1 MTIATRVNEYL
12 KEQGIPFRQIAH
24 PLSNSSASSARAAK
38 VSTSDVAK
46 AVVLEDHEGHHLMA
60 VLATDKIVSLS
71 RLNKRF
77 HADFHLL
84 PESEVFRI
92 FSDCHRGAVP
102 PIGEAYHMNTV
113 VDDEIF
119 DKPRVF
125 LEAGDHQ
132 LLLELKQKE
141 VKKVFGKCH
150 HQKIS
155 RRTDF

>member
-1 MTIATRVNEYL
+1 MTIATRVNKYL
-12 KEQGIPFRQIAH
+12 KTQGITFRKIAH
-24 PLSNSSASSARAAK
+24 PLSNSSISSAKAAK

-60 VLATDKIVSLS
+60 VLPTDKIVSLA
-71 RLNKRF
+71 RLNRRF
-77 HADFHLL
+77 RADFHLL
-84 PESEVFRI
+84 PESEVYRI
-92 FSDCHRGAVP
+92 FSDCHRGAIP

-119 DKPRVF
+119 NRPRIF

-141 VKKVFGKCH
+141 VKKVFGNCH
-150 HQKIS
+150 HQQIS
-155 RRTDF
+155 RRSDF